1 MTYTQTLKAWD
12 AINGAMGCVYAKVDG
27 SVEEMFYVKDIKA
40 TMTKSKSEIRVLG
53 YTGAKT
59 KSTGWKGTGS
69 MKMYYCTTYFRRM
82 MVKYANTGVD
92 TYFDLYIENED
103 PSSEIGIQRIWLK
116 RVNIDSLDIAKLNTE
131 QTELSEDVKFTFDGV
146 EILEGFDKVVGE

>member
-1 MTYTQTLKAWD
+1 
-12 AINGAMGCVYAKVDG
+12 MGCVYAKVDG